1 MGSRAVGRDRNR
13 TGAPD
18 GSQTGAASEQ
28 QTAEAARDEP
38 SLAPSEGDHE
48 PDTRAVVILGG
59 GSDIGIA
66 IAAELV
72 ARGAE
77 TVVLAGRNLD
87 QMRSQALEAGI
98 GVRIETVP
106 FDARHSDSHVGAVEE
121 AFTLAGEVQVVVIA
135 FGVLGDTEAY
145 EANPA
150 LAGGAAT
157 TNFAGAVSASLA
169 AVRALGRQRRTAR
182 GGPSGSLVVLS
193 SVAAIRP
200 RPSNYVYGAT
210 KAGLDFFA
218 RGLAESVRA
227 RGVRV
232 LVVRPGFVAA
242 KMTSG
247 MRGRLL
253 GTTPDRVARNVAD
266 ALEHDRVVCWSPG
279 VLRWM
284 SIPLRLAPGFIV
296 RRM

>member
-1 MGSRAVGRDRNR
+1 MGSRVVGRDRSAP
-13 TGAPD
+13 TTPD
-18 GSQTGAASEQ
+18 GSQTDAPFEVGRASAA
-28 QTAEAARDEP
+28 
-38 SLAPSEGDHE
+38 LAPSDAAHE

-77 TVVLAGRNLD
+77 TVVLAGRNLE
-87 QMRSQALEAGI
+87 QMRTQALEAGI
-98 GVRIETVP
+98 GVRIETIP
-106 FDARHSDSHVGAVEE
+106 FDARHPESHVGVIEE
-121 AFTLAGEVQVVVIA
+121 AFTLAGEVQAVVVA
-135 FGVLGDTEAY
+135 FGILGDTAAY

-169 AVRALGRQRRTAR
+169 SVRALSRQRRTAR
-182 GGPSGSLVVLS
+182 GGPGGSLVVLS
-193 SVAAIRP
+193 SVAAVRP

-218 RGLAESVRA
+218 RGLAESVRP
-227 RGVRV
+227 RDVRV
-232 LVVRPGFVAA
+232 LVVRPGFVAT

-253 GTTPDRVARNVAD
+253 GTTPDRVSRNVAD
-266 ALEHDRVVCWSPG
+266 ALEGDRVVCWSPG
-279 VLRWM
+279 ILRWL

-296 RRM
+296 RRL

>member
-1 MGSRAVGRDRNR
+1 MGRDRNHPS
-13 TGAPD
+13 APD
-18 GSQTGAASEQ
+18 GSQTEAD
-28 QTAEAARDEP
+28 TATPTATTDAER
-38 SLAPSEGDHE
+38 E

-77 TVVLAGRNLD
+77 TVVLAGRNLE
-87 QMRSQALEAGI
+87 QMREQALEAGI
-98 GVRIETVP
+98 GVRIETIP
-106 FDARHSDSHVGAVEE
+106 FDAHHPDSHVGVIEE
-121 AFTLAGEVQVVVIA
+121 AFTLAGEVQTVVVA
-135 FGVLGDTEAY
+135 FGVLGDTVAY

-169 AVRALGRQRRTAR
+169 AVRALGRQRRTGR
-182 GGPSGSLVVLS
+182 GGPSGALVVLS
-193 SVAAIRP
+193 SVAAVRP
-200 RPSNYVYGAT
+200 RPSNYIYGAT

-218 RGLAESVRA
+218 RGLADSVRA
-227 RGVRV
+227 RGVHV
-232 LVVRPGFVAA
+232 LVVRPGFVAT
-242 KMTSG
+242 KMTEG

-253 GTTPDRVARNVAD
+253 GTTPGRVAHDVAE
-266 ALEHDRVVCWSPG
+266 AIEGGRVVCWSPG
-279 VLRWM
+279 ILRWL
-284 SIPLRLAPGFIV
+284 SVPLRLAPGFVV